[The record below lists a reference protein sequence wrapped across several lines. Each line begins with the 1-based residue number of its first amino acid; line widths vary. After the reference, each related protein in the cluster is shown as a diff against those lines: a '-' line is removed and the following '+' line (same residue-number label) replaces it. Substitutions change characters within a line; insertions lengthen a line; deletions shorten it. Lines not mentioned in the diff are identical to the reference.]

1 MVRKMKLKIRQTID
15 HLIANNFTVHYA
27 KNGETACKILL
38 SLLSPDDV
46 VGIGD
51 SATIRQIGL
60 LTELEK
66 TGRMILN
73 PFSRK
78 LTTDPS
84 KRAVRYKMSRDIL
97 TSDVFITGANAVTTD
112 GKIVSMD
119 AVGNRV
125 AAMIFGPKRVFI
137 VVGKNKIV
145 ENVGEALHR
154 LRSVIA
160 PCHAATKRFGTPC
173 VQTGRCSDCSSQDR
187 ICNVTTILEKRPWQ
201 TDTVV
206 FLVDDDLGLGWNQD
220 WADQRTSRIRA
231 NYEEVTWVFAK
242 A

>member
-1 MVRKMKLKIRQTID
+1 MRVRLRRTID

-27 KNGETACKILL
+27 KNGKTACRTILDML
-38 SLLSPDDV
+38 SRDDL

-60 LTELEK
+60 LKELE
-66 TGRMILN
+66 TAGIMTLN

-78 LTTDPS
+78 LTTDAS
-84 KRAVRYKMSRDIL
+84 KRASRYKMSRDIL
-97 TSDVFITGANAVTTD
+97 ASDVFITGANAVTVD
-112 GKIVSMD
+112 GKIVNMD

-145 ENVGEALHR
+145 KNVDAALHR
-154 LRSVIA
+154 LRNVIA
-160 PCHAATKRFGTPC
+160 PCHATTKEFGTPC
-173 VQTGRCSDCSSQDR
+173 VQTGRCSDCSSKSR

-206 FLVDDDLGLGWNQD
+206 FLIDEDLGLGWDEN
-220 WADQRTSRIRA
+220 WGPQRTSRIRA
-231 NYEEVTWVFAK
+231 NYEQATWVFAK
-242 A
+242 T